1 MFLIRFCPHFNL
13 ECLSWCGQNRWRYWA
28 HSNTLNWLA
37 YKLTNKII
45 GFNFSRKTWNFSLNE
60 NFRILIFSNF
70 NYRLFFLISCFVKV
84 EQIGSLCQEKQ
95 TVEYYNW
102 KESFQRTFYDTQV
115 KWPIIVIL
123 QLKIMQRGGLNQ
135 TFWNWTW
142 TNMNYFER
150 FFMLNLA
157 EFLEISKFSLSSL
170 NCHI

>member
-1 MFLIRFCPHFNL
+1 MFLVRFYSHFNL

-45 GFNFSRKTWNFSLNE
+45 GINFSWKTWNFSLNENFE

-102 KESFQRTFYDTQV
+102 KESFFKGVIFQRTFYDTQV

-123 QLKIMQRGGLNQ
+123 QLKKLCKEGV
-135 TFWNWTW
+135 
-142 TNMNYFER
+142 
-150 FFMLNLA
+150 
-157 EFLEISKFSLSSL
+157 
-170 NCHI
+170 